1 MVAAVG
7 VVADVSAM
15 ALLEATIQVAPNA
28 AEVVALEASSMA
40 AEVLR
45 ALPVATVVVAA
56 VLAVSKAVVV
66 M

>member
-1 MVAAVG
+1 M
-7 VVADVSAM
+7 SAM